1 MNRNLKSWLAAV
13 AVFGALAAWS
23 GAVEMQKIESSWLDE
38 AGYDAETK
46 TLTIRM
52 KYSSDVYEYEGVPE
66 EVYKAFLEAESKGGF
81 FATEIQY
88 KYPTTRH

>member
-38 AGYDAETK
+38 AGYYSETK

-88 KYPTTRH
+88 KYPTVRH

>member
-1 MNRNLKSWLAAV
+1 MT
-13 AVFGALAAWS
+13 
-23 GAVEMQKIESSWLDE
+23 EQEYDDMMESSR
-38 AGYDAETK
+38 GTFCGIGVSIQQDAETK

-66 EVYKAFLEAESKGGF
+66 EVYQAFLEAESKGGF

-88 KYPTTRH
+88 KYPTVRH